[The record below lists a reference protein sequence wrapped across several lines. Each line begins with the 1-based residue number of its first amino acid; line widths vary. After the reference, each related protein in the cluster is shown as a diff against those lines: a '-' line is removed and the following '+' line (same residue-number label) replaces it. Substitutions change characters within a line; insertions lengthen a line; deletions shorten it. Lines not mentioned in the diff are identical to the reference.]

1 MSTIK
6 TVLMSTAW
14 LPFNAVGSW
23 TTEMDYLLKRENQ
36 LDYVIGPR
44 SAEHMEKPKQIF
56 IDEVSFFDKIR
67 SKKEP
72 LNRFNP
78 YIRALRRVVSKE
90 DRILLQVKD
99 NFGMLKAVLAYIQK
113 NDLRK
118 KIYVQ
123 YHFHSFYPF
132 TSDEHILSQI
142 DELVLLTKSSYQ
154 SFQRVLNTFPM
165 KVTICPDGVDSDTF
179 KPVIPK
185 EKEALRIKHG
195 IDKEALVFVWCSQDR
210 KKKGLDLTLELW
222 SKLTK
227 VHSNIHLCVIG
238 LTRDVQLKNVTFFG
252 ELLNNELIEYYQLSD
267 FYLFPTL
274 CQEGFGLSLLEALK
288 SGAYCIAANN
298 GSVSE
303 LLNEGEYG
311 KLIENPNMI
320 DDWIEGVNDAISI
333 YEENDRINP
342 HIEKIPKNLY
352 DIHDWYVAYNDLIQ
366 RAKESF
372 NFRFYI

>member
-1 MSTIK
+1 MSEIK

-44 SAEHMEKPKQIF
+44 STEYMQKPKQIF
-56 IDEVSFFDKIR
+56 ISEVSFFDKIGSR
-67 SKKEP
+67 KDP

-78 YIRALRRVVSKE
+78 YIRALQSVLQKE
-90 DRILLQVKD
+90 EKILLQVKD
-99 NFGMLKAVLAYIQK
+99 NFGMLKAILAYIQK

-118 KIYVQ
+118 RVYVQ

-132 TSDEHILSQI
+132 TTDEHILSQI
-142 DELVLLTKSSYQ
+142 DELVLLTKSSYK
-154 SFQRVLNTFPM
+154 SFQQVLNTFPM
-165 KVTICPDGVDSDTF
+165 KVAICPDGVDSSAF
-179 KPVIPK
+179 KPVDIEIK
-185 EKEALRIKHG
+185 NKLRAKHK
-195 IDKEALVFVWCSQDR
+195 ISDDTLVFVWCSQDR
-210 KKKGLDLTLELW
+210 KKKGLDITLEIW
-222 SKLTK
+222 SKLLE

-288 SGAYCIAANN
+288 SGSFCIAANN

-303 LLNEGEYG
+303 LLNSGEYG
-311 KLIENPNMI
+311 KLIEDPNMV
-320 DDWIEGVNDAISI
+320 DDWVEGINDAIKV
-333 YEENDRINP
+333 YETNNRVNP
-342 HIEKIPKNLY
+342 YFDKIPKNLY
-352 DIHDWYVAYNDLIQ
+352 DIHDWYLAYNSLIEN
-366 RAKESF
+366 AKQSF